1 MSDHAGFGWV
11 LLVLGLVIAGV
22 GLVWI
27 LAPSIPWLG
36 RLPGDIRIERENF
49 RFYFPLVTC
58 LLLSLLLSLVLWL
71 VRRFRGG
78 DRIRR
83 RVVPGL
89 TKVEQAGTDPLLA
102 IGRRALFVR
111 APKGGLASASSSHAS
126 FDGCSTKGLLLRKLE
141 GAPPGCRRRCGR
153 RRPGLPRRQVRGR

>member
-1 MSDHAGFGWV
+1 MSDHAGFGWM

-58 LLLSLLLSLVLWL
+58 LLLSLVLSLVVW
-71 VRRFRGG
+71 V
-78 DRIRR
+78 IR
-83 RVVPGL
+83 
-89 TKVEQAGTDPLLA
+89 KAA
-102 IGRRALFVR
+102 
-111 APKGGLASASSSHAS
+111 
-126 FDGCSTKGLLLRKLE
+126 
-141 GAPPGCRRRCGR
+141 
-153 RRPGLPRRQVRGR
+153 